1 LTQLSQLVDVQSI
14 AANGNSLT
22 LTTGGGAELVV
33 GNQSFELQTQ
43 TNPAT
48 GNQDVYSQGAD
59 VTSTIHSGNLA
70 ADLQL
75 RDHEI
80 PSIMSNLDTL
90 ANGIATSVNTQNE
103 AGVDLNGKAGGNLFT
118 PLAAVQGS
126 ALNISVA
133 MTDPN
138 QIAAS
143 ADGTPGNNVNA
154 TALANLQ
161 NADNIDRQTP
171 ISYYSGL
178 VFQVGQ
184 DASTASSQ
192 LSGQNLL
199 VQQIQ
204 DQIGSV
210 SGVSLDEEGA
220 NLILYQNAY
229 SAAAR
234 VAGVVA
240 NLFQT
245 AINMLPATG

>member
-1 LTQLSQLVDVQSI
+1 
-14 AANGNSLT
+14 
-22 LTTGGGAELVV
+22 
-33 GNQSFELQTQ
+33 
-43 TNPAT
+43 
-48 GNQDVYSQGAD
+48 
-59 VTSTIHSGNLA
+59 
-70 ADLQL
+70 
-75 RDHEI
+75 
-80 PSIMSNLDTL
+80 
-90 ANGIATSVNTQNE
+90 VNTQNA
-103 AGVDLNGKAGGNLFT
+103 AGFDLNGKAGGNVFT
-118 PLAAVQGS
+118 QLAAVQGS
-126 ALNISVA
+126 ALNISVS

-143 ADGTPGNNVNA
+143 ADGTSGNNVNA

-161 NADNIDRQTP
+161 NTDNIDGQTP

-184 DASTASSQ
+184 DTSTASSQ

-245 AINMLPATG
+245 AIAMVPTT